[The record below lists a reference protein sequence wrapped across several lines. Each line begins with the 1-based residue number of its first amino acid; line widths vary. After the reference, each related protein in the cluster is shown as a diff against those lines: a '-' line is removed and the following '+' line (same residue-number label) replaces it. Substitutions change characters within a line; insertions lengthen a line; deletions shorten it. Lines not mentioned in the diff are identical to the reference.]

1 MDSDDST
8 EQNIGFRHG
17 SSLKADDSRG
27 EQMLASAAKKVRS
40 SKSSAQ
46 LSEKSMISKQMETM
60 NQSGA
65 APELASTAPGYKA
78 DECANSIRTGDLH
91 QLLNRASVAAWT
103 KHIEELGAIC
113 VRDIAE
119 LRALAFRFI
128 NLKHVA
134 TDEQFADVFTKAP
147 TAPMLRLLKALMDGA
162 AKLPLLARL
171 YM

>member
-17 SSLKADDSRG
+17 SSLNADDSRG

-46 LSEKSMISKQMETM
+46 LSDKSMISKQMETM

-78 DECANSIRTGDLH
+78 DECAISSRTEELH
-91 QLLNRASVAAWT
+91 RLLNRASVAQWT
-103 KHIEELGAIC
+103 KHVEELGAIC
-113 VRDIAE
+113 VRDIADMSPE
-119 LRALAFRFI
+119 
-128 NLKHVA
+128 
-134 TDEQFADVFTKAP
+134 VFTPMPIIAAHISAGSRSNIHTSIP
-147 TAPMLRLLKALMDGA
+147 T
-162 AKLPLLARL
+162 
-171 YM
+171 

>member
-17 SSLKADDSRG
+17 SSLNADDSRG

-46 LSEKSMISKQMETM
+46 LSDKSMISKQMETM

-91 QLLNRASVAAWT
+91 QLETIRY
-103 KHIEELGAIC
+103 H
-113 VRDIAE
+113 
-119 LRALAFRFI
+119 
-128 NLKHVA
+128 
-134 TDEQFADVFTKAP
+134 
-147 TAPMLRLLKALMDGA
+147 
-162 AKLPLLARL
+162 
-171 YM
+171 